1 MSDLQSLLMAS
12 VRQFV
17 LDNLPYD
24 RQDGDVMRE
33 LSAMSP
39 DELLGR
45 WFNWVRR
52 VVPPMPRRVL
62 ESNELQANP
71 VLQQRRADIQALIAD
86 IQSGRD
92 LTKYLSRAVKHGY
105 VNGNGLKP
113 HRRQDLD
120 LMLSAWGVHHLHISQ
135 DVESDGFVKRD
146 GPIIFAVFRHDKAF
160 LIDVMTH
167 QDWAR
172 EHVIR
177 VMVDNWP
184 NEGLVYQVHGV
195 HGLSRTINDS
205 ERQQLRNAQINTL
218 IEIDG
223 KVYLPAGG
231 MTASGV
237 GEDAVRQ
244 ADRVITDLEAFALR
258 YEQAAEEIIAQVTRG
273 GITWPNE
280 PDFAVEF
287 RPDAYGVVELKS
299 STFLLLGP

>member
-1 MSDLQSLLMAS
+1 MSDLQNLLMAS
-12 VRQFV
+12 VKRLV

-24 RQDGDVMRE
+24 RQDSDIVQE
-33 LSAMSP
+33 LSAMTHT
-39 DELLGR
+39 DLLIR
-45 WFNWVRR
+45 WFNWTRR
-52 VVPPMPRRVL
+52 MLPPMPRQVL
-62 ESNELQANP
+62 QSNEFRANP
-71 VLQQRRADIQALIAD
+71 VLQQRRSDVQALIAD
-86 IQSGRD
+86 IQSGGD

-120 LMLSAWGVHHLHISQ
+120 LMLSAWGVHHLHFSQ

-172 EHVIR
+172 KHVIR

-184 NEGLVYQVHGV
+184 NEGLVHEMQGV
-195 HGLSRTINDS
+195 HGLARTVNDS
-205 ERQQLRNAQINTL
+205 ERQKLRNAQINTP

-223 KVYLPAGG
+223 KVYMPAGG
-231 MTASGV
+231 MTTSGV
-237 GEDAVRQ
+237 GVDAVRQ

-258 YEQAAEEIIAQVTRG
+258 YEQAADEIIAQVTRG
-273 GITWPNE
+273 GIAWPDE

-287 RPDAYGVVELKS
+287 RPDVYGVVELKS
-299 STFLLLGP
+299 STFLRLGP